1 MSTTTSAPTEPICPA
16 PDVPAVL
23 RGTDR
28 ATGTTGTWHLRAV
41 PTDGATCSWVVEHVG
56 GHIMSEAVWMQ
67 THRDVDVVDQAHVL
81 ALLARVDPCC

>member
-1 MSTTTSAPTEPICPA
+1 MSITTSATTEPICPA

-28 ATGTTGTWHLRAV
+28 ATGTDGTWHLREV
-41 PTDGATCSWVVEHVG
+41 PSDGAACSWVVEHVG

-67 THRDVDVVDQAHVL
+67 THHDVDVVDRAQVL
-81 ALLARVDPCC
+81 ALVARVEPCC